1 MTRDILS
8 AITWSW
14 RDSHLLVCSALDGVL
29 TELGEAPG
37 DVRLP
42 TSRRAD
48 SGMTIRFAPYL
59 RTSSATR
66 FSMEY
71 ETMPRAVARLDA
83 MASTASRSAVRPLR
97 WASARKTS
105 WSSQRRLCML
115 SFQNPYRLDQERPAK
130 GRDTAGYG
138 DSKGRDDGSGE

>member
-1 MTRDILS
+1 MTPKLS
-8 AITWSW
+8 
-14 RDSHLLVCSALDGVL
+14 
-29 TELGEAPG
+29 PP
-37 DVRLP
+37 LP
-42 TSRRAD
+42 TSSRAD
-48 SGMTIRFAPYL
+48 SGMMIRLAPYL

-83 MASTASRSAVRPLR
+83 MASTASRSTVRPLR

-115 SFQNPYRLDQERPAK
+115 TFQNPYRLDQERPAQ
-130 GRDTAGYG
+130 GGHAACYGYG
-138 DSKGRDDGSGE
+138 KGRDDGGRKKPEGGCNGGVEDRS